1 MASCGIFCVHTSVY
15 KCSSGTERDEMH
27 KDSFAIARG
36 VILRSVWN
44 QKFCRFQLSGALLN
58 GSGQASV
65 HPAKALRCCC
75 VTAKVAGC
83 IADMHPA

>member
-1 MASCGIFCVHTSVY
+1 MTVY
-15 KCSSGTERDEMH
+15 KCSSGREPDEMH

-36 VILRSVWN
+36 VILRSLWN
-44 QKFCRFQLSGALLN
+44 QKFCRFQLSGAPLN
-58 GSGQASV
+58 GSSQASV

-75 VTAKVAGC
+75 MTAKVAGC